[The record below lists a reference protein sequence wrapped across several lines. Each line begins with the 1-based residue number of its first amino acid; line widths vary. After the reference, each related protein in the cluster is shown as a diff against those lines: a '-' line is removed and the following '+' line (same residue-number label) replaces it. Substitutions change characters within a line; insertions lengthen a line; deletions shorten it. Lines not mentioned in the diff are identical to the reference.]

1 MFLPAK
7 VRTIFESANNFGY
20 FYSSLKVKGLR
31 SKVKGQRSKVKGP
44 LRYAASGANLGACRA
59 FFLIDPTK
67 VGDGQTGS
75 RIASFSVDFGN
86 GETTSVIQIENGKLK
101 VENLN
106 SGWYTLGGMQLQ
118 GEPTEK
124 GVYIYNG
131 KKVVKR

>member
-1 MFLPAK
+1 MGPENTLYYPNGDMTINAFRSFFRLIGITAGDGPGE
-7 VRTIFESANNFGY
+7 VRSFSLNFG
-20 FYSSLKVKGLR
+20 
-31 SKVKGQRSKVKGP
+31 
-44 LRYAASGANLGACRA
+44 
-59 FFLIDPTK
+59 D
-67 VGDGQTGS
+67 
-75 RIASFSVDFGN
+75 